1 MNEEKKN
8 NPQDNINSNM
18 NKSVK
23 KVNNDNKTKIATKN
37 NQKKNNTKTSNNSL
51 KGKKSQEKQTTAKK
65 EVSNSKE
72 NKEIAKET
80 IVLPARKDDNQK
92 KKEVAKDIKT
102 QEKKLAEKTELVLE
116 NNEVSLKEKATVES
130 EKSKEKSDKVNKKEA
145 IKEEKVLGKEEIQEK
160 RKEEIQ
166 EEEKIQEAKKEKV
179 QNAKETEQKKK
190 IQEKNAS
197 KKVKSP
203 KAKKEVLKETAKKLP
218 NEAIV
223 IKDKNNDKLKNFKQ
237 ELKDINNNNEFA
249 KAIFQS
255 DNIPA
260 AIEEEEQ
267 NQEKLQ
273 NEIDELLVKERKYN
287 FLEPF
292 IFIVVLVLCLVGL
305 YIILFTKDSAIISS
319 LLNNI
324 STEMTANLKSINAF
338 KEDINKGIEVDASL
352 ETTNLEYSNLKD
364 YQYVFKLSNKDGVYN
379 GNMAISLDDKTY
391 QVDYT
396 YLDNSLYVKVP
407 DYYYPLKIDNP
418 YSLNPLNINYNG
430 LNNNIE
436 VLKNYLINNVK
447 YSHSEKGKEEINGEK
462 LNVLNIYFSKDEL
475 NEGLNGLKDRLKND
489 SEFIKS
495 LAKNLGINE
504 DLIVE
509 ILNKEFN
516 FENDLVLSIYTKGLF
531 QEFSGFAVKDEEK
544 NIVEYFINNDTKSL
558 YINGEQKINITK
570 SSDKI
575 LVYVD
580 DMKLIDIKYSDNKDK
595 TWDFQV
601 SNIINNYQGSLVVK
615 EIDST
620 SKQVIFS
627 IKDTNKSEQNLEITM
642 NVKSL
647 NNFKEGIDLTDAV
660 SMDEITEED
669 KDNIWNAFNNFLWS
683 QEEESL
689 Q

>member
-1 MNEEKKN
+1 MNEEKKKN
-8 NPQDNINSNM
+8 TQDSINLNM
-18 NKSVK
+18 NKPTK
-23 KVNNDNKTKIATKN
+23 KVNNNNKAKMATKN
-37 NQKKNNTKTSNNSL
+37 NQKKKNIKTSNNSQQ
-51 KGKKSQEKQTTAKK
+51 GKKSQGKQVAAKK
-65 EVSNSKE
+65 ALTKEDKIIKKDDITLKEKEKNYKKEINNSGESKEIKKTESNTIKE
-72 NKEIAKET
+72 NKEIIKET
-80 IVLPARKDDNQK
+80 IVLPTRKNDNQK
-92 KKEVAKDIKT
+92 KKEVSISIKT
-102 QEKKLAEKTELVLE
+102 QEKKLEEKTELVRKDNELSLE
-116 NNEVSLKEKATVES
+116 EKVTTEDK
-130 EKSKEKSDKVNKKEA
+130 KSKE
-145 IKEEKVLGKEEIQEK
+145 
-160 RKEEIQ
+160 
-166 EEEKIQEAKKEKV
+166 
-179 QNAKETEQKKK
+179 KETEQKEK
-190 IQEKNAS
+190 IQEKDKNVS

-255 DNIPA
+255 NNIPA

-292 IFIVVLVLCLVGL
+292 IFIIVLILCLLGL
-305 YIILFTKDSAIISS
+305 YVILFTKDSAIISS

-324 STEMTANLKSINAF
+324 STEMTTNLKNINAF
-338 KEDINKGIEVDASL
+338 KEDINKGIEVKASL
-352 ETTNLEYSNLKD
+352 ETTNLEYSILKS
-364 YQYVFKLSNKDGVYN
+364 YQYIFNLSTKDGVYN
-379 GNMAISLDDKTY
+379 GNGTISQNDKEY
-391 QVDYT
+391 KVDYT

-407 DYYYPLKIDNP
+407 FYYYPVKIDNP

-436 VLKNYLINNVK
+436 VLKNYLINNIK
-447 YSHSEKGKEEINGEK
+447 YSSSKKSKQEIDGKK

-475 NEGLNGLKDRLKND
+475 NEGLKTLKDSLKND
-489 SEFIKS
+489 SEFRKS
-495 LAKNLGINE
+495 LAKNLGISD
-504 DLIVE
+504 DLIVN

-516 FENDLVLSIYTKGLF
+516 FEKDLVLSIYTKGLF
-531 QEFSGFAVKDEEK
+531 QEFSGFTVKADEK
-544 NIVEYFINNDTKSL
+544 NIVEYFISNDTKSL
-558 YINGEQKINITK
+558 YINGEKKINITK
-570 SSDKI
+570 TNDKI
-575 LVYVD
+575 LVYID

-627 IKDTNKSEQNLEITM
+627 IKNTNKSEQNMEITM
-642 NVKSL
+642 NVKEP

-660 SMDEITEED
+660 SIYEITDED
-669 KDNIWNAFNNFLWS
+669 KDNIWNTFNNFLWN
-683 QEEESL
+683 QEEESI

>member
-1 MNEEKKN
+1 MNEEKKKN
-8 NPQDNINSNM
+8 TQDSINLNM
-18 NKSVK
+18 NKPTK
-23 KVNNDNKTKIATKN
+23 KVNNNNKAKMATKN
-37 NQKKNNTKTSNNSL
+37 NQKKKNIKTSNNSQQR
-51 KGKKSQEKQTTAKK
+51 KKSQGKQVAAKK
-65 EVSNSKE
+65 TLTKENKIIKKDDITLKEKEINSKKEINNSDESKEIKKTESNTIKE
-72 NKEIAKET
+72 NKEITKET
-80 IVLPARKDDNQK
+80 IVLPTRKDDNQK
-92 KKEVAKDIKT
+92 KKEVSISIKT
-102 QEKKLAEKTELVLE
+102 QEKKLEEKPELVRKDNELSLE
-116 NNEVSLKEKATVES
+116 EKVTTEDK
-130 EKSKEKSDKVNKKEA
+130 KSKE
-145 IKEEKVLGKEEIQEK
+145 
-160 RKEEIQ
+160 
-166 EEEKIQEAKKEKV
+166 
-179 QNAKETEQKKK
+179 KETEQKEK
-190 IQEKNAS
+190 IQEKDKNAP

-255 DNIPA
+255 NNISA

-292 IFIVVLVLCLVGL
+292 IFIIVLILCLLGL
-305 YIILFTKDSAIISS
+305 YVILFTKDSAIISS

-324 STEMTANLKSINAF
+324 STEMTTNLKNINAF
-338 KEDINKGIEVDASL
+338 KEDINKGIEVKASL
-352 ETTNLEYSNLKD
+352 ETTNLEYSNLKS
-364 YQYVFKLSNKDGVYN
+364 YQYIFNLSTKDGVYN
-379 GNMAISLDDKTY
+379 GNGTISQNDKEY
-391 QVDYT
+391 KVDYT

-407 DYYYPLKIDNP
+407 DYYYPIKIDNP

-436 VLKNYLINNVK
+436 VLKNYLINNIK
-447 YSHSEKGKEEINGEK
+447 YSSSKKSKQEIDGKK

-475 NEGLNGLKDRLKND
+475 NEGLKTLKDSLKND
-489 SEFIKS
+489 SEFRKS
-495 LAKNLGINE
+495 LAKNLGISD
-504 DLIVE
+504 DLIVN

-516 FENDLVLSIYTKGLF
+516 FEKDLVLSIYTKGLF
-531 QEFSGFAVKDEEK
+531 QEFSGFTVKADEK
-544 NIVEYFINNDTKSL
+544 NIVEYFISNDTKSL
-558 YINGEQKINITK
+558 YINGEKKINITK
-570 SSDKI
+570 TNDKI
-575 LVYVD
+575 LVYID

-627 IKDTNKSEQNLEITM
+627 IKNTNKSEQNMEITM
-642 NVKSL
+642 NVKGL

-660 SMDEITEED
+660 SIYEITDED
-669 KDNIWNAFNNFLWS
+669 KDNIWNTFNNFLWN
-683 QEEESL
+683 QEEESI